1 MIPICLKGKE
11 GGGMRGNKKRNLVLP
26 VLMIV
31 LGFSITP
38 SFSQHSGT
46 GRYPGA
52 GGKFW
57 RGETSCWA
65 ASELSLSQDQA
76 KGLDSLQ
83 QTFLREL
90 QLLRVQL
97 FSKRLELREL
107 LTNPSTKIEVIRAKS
122 SEIQEFQTRV
132 EEKSIDYLIK
142 VRGLLT
148 PEQLKNWCPEFDL
161 PSPRRM
167 MQGSDTTGPFPPRR
181 SPSPEGA
188 KPE

>member
-1 MIPICLKGKE
+1 MFYGKGVAEMK
-11 GGGMRGNKKRNLVLP
+11 GNAKQHIVLP
-26 VLMIV
+26 ILI
-31 LGFSITP
+31 FFIAFPITP
-38 SFSQHSGT
+38 SLSQPPGI
-46 GRYPGA
+46 GRYPRGEM
-52 GGKFW
+52 KFW

-65 ASELSLSQDQA
+65 ASELSLSQEQA

-83 QTFLREL
+83 QTFLREV

-107 LTNPSTKIEVIRAKS
+107 LTNPSTKIEAIRAKS

-161 PSPRRM
+161 PSPRRL
-167 MQGSDTTGPFPPRR
+167 MQGPDTIGPFPPRR
-181 SPSPEGA
+181 PPFPEGV